1 MHKRDGLTSKAIQ
14 EHGSLVYP
22 ISAFVL
28 ESQSKTLT
36 NSAIHS
42 TNQCASLWRTRSHLL
57 RKPGRWYTSARWVNW
72 GCGSLYI
79 VQRRRTI
86 QSRKERVEGRRGG
99 ATAVLQ
105 RTGEYLNVLVL
116 VGMQNSDHVA

>member
-1 MHKRDGLTSKAIQ
+1 MHKRDELTRKAIQ
-14 EHGSLVYP
+14 EHGSLMYAKSV
-22 ISAFVL
+22 FVAK
-28 ESQSKTLT
+28 SQPKTLT

-57 RKPGRWYTSARWVNW
+57 RKPGRWYTSARCVNW
-72 GCGSLYI
+72 GCGSLFI

-99 ATAVLQ
+99 ATAVPQ
-105 RTGEYLNVLVL
+105 HTGEYLNVLVF